1 MTLSRT
7 KGDILHKKETWRM
20 FGKIIKTR
28 QQNEMKSSED
38 VDQWPSMRN
47 MRVVASD
54 LNPSRSVKLR
64 NKVRVLAINL
74 R

>member
-28 QQNEMKSSED
+28 QQSEMKSSED
-38 VDQWPSMRN
+38 VGQWPSMRN
-47 MRVVASD
+47 MRVIASD

>member
-7 KGDILHKKETWRM
+7 KGDILHKRETWRM

-28 QQNEMKSSED
+28 QQSEMKSSED
-38 VDQWPSMRN
+38 VGQWPSMRN
-47 MRVVASD
+47 MRVIASD
-54 LNPSRSVKLR
+54 LNPSWSVKLR